1 MNTPKFIHSPEYLS
15 CFGCLAIMNMLLGT
29 SAVSSQVHEPLL
41 GLYRGAALVGHG
53 VHTNSALLGAAQLSP
68 QMADPVYSIVSSQFW
83 LLCMLAEVLCY
94 QGFLFV
100 CLILILVIL
109 G

>member
-1 MNTPKFIHSPEYLS
+1 MNT
-15 CFGCLAIMNMLLGT
+15 LLGT
-29 SAVSSQVHEPLL
+29 SAVSSQVHEHLL
-41 GLYRGAALVGHG
+41 GLHRGEALVEHG

-68 QMADPVYSIVSSQFW
+68 PMADPVYSIVSSQFW

-94 QGFLFV
+94 QGFFFV
-100 CLILILVIL
+100 CLILILAIL